1 MGSNLIV
8 FLFFNYRKRLEE
20 KLTLIDIADLSV
32 PEDRKKK
39 KKITEIKI
47 EAVKQ
52 KVL

>member
-39 KKITEIKI
+39 KKKDNGN
-47 EAVKQ
+47 
-52 KVL
+52 